1 MQHKTSRTAYYNRCF
16 MKLFYIG
23 FGSNIGNRELILKQA
38 IDLLSERIGVV
49 EACSSMY
56 ETQADGFDSDNLFM
70 NAVVA
75 VRSTMSPH
83 ELLSETHRIEID
95 LGCTTHRNAD
105 GTYCDRSLDI
115 DIIACE
121 DMVCNDDLL
130 VLPHPRMHQ
139 RLFVLAPL
147 CEIAPQWVHPI
158 LHLTA
163 AQLRA
168 IVEA

>member
-1 MQHKTSRTAYYNRCF
+1 

-23 FGSNIGNRELILKQA
+23 LGSNIGNRELILKQA

-95 LGCTTHRNAD
+95 LGCTT
-105 GTYCDRSLDI
+105 DRSLDI
-115 DIIACE
+115 YIIACE

-147 CEIAPQWVHPI
+147 CEIAPQWEHPI

-163 AQLRA
+163 EQLRA